1 MSWLEIACIALVG
14 LGIFAGAI
22 LVAQRPTFWI
32 ALAGEIIQKMLPKI
46 VAYVTKRMPEK
57 EEEEMRREFRAGRGG
72 EWLKK
77 WHRRRRG

>member
-1 MSWLEIACIALVG
+1 MAWVEIALIGAVLVGIAAGTALVVRSPAFWTG
-14 LGIFAGAI
+14 MG
-22 LVAQRPTFWI
+22 VAVFK
-32 ALAGEIIQKMLPKI
+32 ALLPKLSELFR
-46 VAYVTKRMPEK
+46 RMPEK